1 MAQHVLTAALR
12 HLAGLARR
20 PAADDT
26 DAALVAAVA
35 ADRNEAA
42 FPELLRRH
50 GPLVWGVCRRAAGHQ
65 QDAEDAFQATWL
77 VLARK
82 AGAIGRRESVA
93 SWLYGVAFRTARC
106 ARARAD

>member
-1 MAQHVLTAALR
+1 MAQHVWTLALR
-12 HLAGLARR
+12 HLARR

-35 ADRNEAA
+35 AGRDDAA
-42 FPELLRRH
+42 FAELLARH
-50 GPLVWGVCRRAAGHQ
+50 GPLVWGVCRRTAGHQ

-82 AGAIGRRESVA
+82 AGAIGRREALA

-106 ARARAD
+106 ARA